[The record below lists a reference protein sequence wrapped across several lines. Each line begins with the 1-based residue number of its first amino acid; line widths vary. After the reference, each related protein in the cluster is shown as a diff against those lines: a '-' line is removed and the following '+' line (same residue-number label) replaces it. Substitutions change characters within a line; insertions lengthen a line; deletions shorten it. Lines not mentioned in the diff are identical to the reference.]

1 MRRSAVAADDGK
13 PGVDVQVLTAGGVT
27 TLDATSVTAY
37 PTANGGGGAPPG
49 AGNWGPSWPMMMP
62 QTPVIV
68 VTVDKKADSGKK
80 DAKGY
85 SEVFKRV

>member
-1 MRRSAVAADDGK
+1 MAADDGK
-13 PGVDVQVLTAGGVT
+13 PGVDVQVLTALPGSVT
-27 TLDATSVTAY
+27 TLDATSVTTY
-37 PTANGGGGAPPG
+37 PPGGGGGQSPG
-49 AGNWGPSWPMMMP
+49 PTGWGPSWPMMMP

-68 VTVDKKADSGKK
+68 VTVDKKADGKGK

>member
-1 MRRSAVAADDGK
+1 VAADDGK
-13 PGVDVQVLTAGGVT
+13 PGVDVQVLTALPGSVT
-27 TLDATSVTAY
+27 TLDATSVT
-37 PTANGGGGAPPG
+37 TG
-49 AGNWGPSWPMMMP
+49 WGPSWPMMMP

-68 VTVDKKADSGKK
+68 VTVDKKADGKGK

>member
-1 MRRSAVAADDGK
+1 MAADDGK
-13 PGVDVQVLTAGGVT
+13 PGVDVQVLTALPGVT

-37 PTANGGGGAPPG
+37 PTATGGGAPPG
-49 AGNWGPSWPMMMP
+49 PGGWGPSWPMMMP

-68 VTVDKKADSGKK
+68 VTVDKKADGGKK

>member
-1 MRRSAVAADDGK
+1 MAADDMK
-13 PGVDVQVLTAGGVT
+13 PAPSVDVQILSAAPGSVTA
-27 TLDATSVTAY
+27 LDATSVTTY
-37 PTANGGGGAPPG
+37 PSVAQPMPG
-49 AGNWGPSWPMMMP
+49 SAAGPANWGPSWPMMMP

-68 VTVDKKADSGKK
+68 VTVDKKADGKNK